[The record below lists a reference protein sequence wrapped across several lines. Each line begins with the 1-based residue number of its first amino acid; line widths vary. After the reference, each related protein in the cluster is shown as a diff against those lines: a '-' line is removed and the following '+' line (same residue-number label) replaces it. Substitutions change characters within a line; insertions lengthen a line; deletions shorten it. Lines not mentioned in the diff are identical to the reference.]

1 MTRKLTFL
9 ILALFALISGPGA
22 KAWGQTK
29 TSTLTFTAACNG
41 SGIADD
47 DVTWT
52 VTSDAAESNYDA
64 TKGIHYGTSSKAVS
78 YLTLTSAAF
87 NESYKITKVVVNCSD
102 ANKTAMISVTV
113 GGENFGTSQMETAYN
128 NSAYTFEP
136 TTAQGSNFSGV
147 VVVSMSRTSVKK
159 ALYVKSIQVT
169 YNDGQGADHVLQ
181 SLAVSG
187 TPNKMTYET
196 GEEFNPAG
204 LIVTGTYDD
213 ATTEDLTDDAEW
225 TFNPATF
232 TSTSQNS
239 VSVTA
244 TVDGITSPAYTVNG
258 LTVNEHIVTPGTY
271 TLGTDWNSLFGTNH
285 SGSFILSANS
295 LNLNGTSND
304 ITLNVTNGQSTNG
317 YIKTGD
323 FRWYNGYTLTF
334 TVPQGYVITNI
345 TFTEGGK
352 TPENLTTE
360 TGSFNYNQQ
369 TSESTWNGSSQAVTF
384 TATGTGGVS
393 NIQVTFINASSQ
405 KFQVFYNGNGNDS
418 GTVPTDN
425 NEYDENDEVTVLGS
439 GSLTKEH
446 YYFYCWS
453 DKVDG
458 NSEGANLYE
467 EDDKFNIQA
476 NTTLFA
482 QWLANEHS
490 LTLNYSSEDENA
502 SVGVNYGGT
511 SKLDENGDNAQV
523 GYGTEVEI
531 TTTFNSG
538 YICNITVTDANSNV
552 IQLTNNK
559 FNMPDNDVTVTISI
573 IENPYIIDII
583 TAADLAATETV
594 YIDFSN
600 VTKTSHAVYAGNSAK
615 NNSAN
620 IQMRSNNSNSGI
632 ISTSTGGKVKSVRIT
647 VASGSNTIDVYGKN
661 TPYNAASDLYNS
673 QKQGTKIGSL
683 QETGTITFHE
693 DYAYVG
699 IRSYSGAI
707 YLSSI
712 EISWE
717 ETKINDIVEIN
728 DAQTLTGYITIGENG
743 MIDIQDSGILTIQG
757 TLICNDADQIL
768 IEDGGQLITSSTGV
782 KATVLKSITG
792 YSDEAS
798 RDGYYL
804 IANPT
809 NVATVAHLNDN
820 NYDLYTFNPAGDGY
834 GNEWINMKSS
844 PAVANGTGYLYANSS
859 DVTLEFAGELT
870 PASEIEVTLVK
881 ATAGTGI
888 DFPGFNLI
896 GNPFACNAYPT
907 YENGNFMPFYKTN
920 GTGSELTLVEDVE
933 AIAPCEGFFVEAA
946 TTGQSV
952 TISTTA
958 PTEPAKMMSLNV
970 SNESNVGT
978 IDRAIVNFDG
988 RNNLHKFMLNPDHTN
1003 ISLAMNGEEFAA
1015 VSTSSTSSELPV
1027 NFKAEKN
1034 GTYTITVNTENIDAE
1049 YLHLI
1054 DNMTGMDV
1062 DLLASTGSA
1071 SYTFEAKT
1079 SDYASRFKLVFN
1091 VNNAASASSDSNFA
1105 YMSDGNLVISDI
1117 EGEATLQIIDMMGR
1131 VVSTETVSG
1140 NYSKALNLR
1149 AGAYVLNLNGMTQKI
1164 VVK

>member
-9 ILALFALISGPGA
+9 ILALFALIAGPGA
-22 KAWGQTK
+22 KAWGQNK

-41 SGIADD
+41 SGTADD
-47 DVTWT
+47 NVTWT

-87 NESYKITKVVVNCSD
+87 NESYKITKVIVNCSD

-113 GGENFGTSQMETAYN
+113 GGENFGTSQKETAYN

-136 TTAQGSNFSGV
+136 TTVQGSNFSGV

-244 TVDGITSPAYTVNG
+244 TVDNKTSPAYTVNG

-271 TLGTDWNSLFGTNH
+271 TLGTDWNALFGTEY
-285 SGSFILSANS
+285 SGTFNPSANS

-304 ITLNVTNGQSTNG
+304 ITLNVTNGTSTNG

-352 TPENLTTE
+352 TPVNLTTE

-425 NEYDENDEVTVLGS
+425 NEYDENEEVTVLGS

-467 EDDKFNIQA
+467 EDGKFNIQA

-482 QWLANEHS
+482 QWLANEHA

-502 SVGVNYGGT
+502 LVGVNYGGT
-511 SKLDENGDNAQV
+511 SELDENGDNAQV

-559 FNMPDNDVTVTISI
+559 FDMPDSNVTITISI
-573 IENPYIIDII
+573 VLNPYKVDVI
-583 TAADLAATETV
+583 TAEDLTATTTA

-600 VTKTSHAVYAGNSAK
+600 VTKTSNAVYAGNSAK
-615 NNSAN
+615 DEEN
-620 IQMRSNNSNSGI
+620 IQMRSKNSNSGI
-632 ISTSTGGKVKSVRIT
+632 VTTATGGKVKSVRIT

-661 TPYNAASDLYNS
+661 TPYNTASDLYNN

-683 QETGTITFHE
+683 QGTGTITFYA

-768 IEDGGQLITSSTGV
+768 IEDGAQLIHHNAGV
-782 KATVLKSITG
+782 AATIRKNITG
-792 YSDEAS
+792 YGEDNVQTK
-798 RDGYYL
+798 DGYYL

-809 NVATVAHLNDN
+809 DESNIVNLTSN
-820 NYDLYTFNPAGDGY
+820 NYDLYAFDAAQED
-834 GNEWINMKSS
+834 EWRNAKFENFE
-844 PAVANGTGYLYANSS
+844 VERGTGYLYANSATT
-859 DVTLEFAGELT
+859 TLEFAGELT
-870 PASEIEVTLVK
+870 PASEAEVTLVK
-881 ATAGTGI
+881 ATAGPGI

-907 YENGNFMPFYKTN
+907 DENGNFMPFYKTN
-920 GTGSELTLVEDVE
+920 GAGSELTLVEIVE
-933 AIAPCEGFFVEAA
+933 AIAPCEGFFVEANA
-946 TTGQSV
+946 DGDKV
-952 TISTTA
+952 TISTTVPTA
-958 PTEPAKMMSLNV
+958 PDKMMSLNV

-1003 ISLAMNGEEFAA
+1003 ISLAMNGEDFAA

-1054 DNMTGMDV
+1054 DNMTGMDIDV
-1062 DLLASTGSA
+1062 LATP

-1140 NYSKALNLR
+1140 NFCKALNLR

-1164 VVK
+1164 VVE